1 MPALQGGVKFALEE
15 APTRLSFL
23 VGLGRL
29 APCLK
34 QVKHLRCFTALAY
47 IVTVRGAISFSS
59 VPVPLPQ
66 AGSPQHLLMVLVLAA
81 VQASSWAPG
90 LGGFICGL

>member
-1 MPALQGGVKFALEE
+1 MNHVSHRCPLLTKDKAAGAPAAPPFGQLKKKSKPALQGGVKFALEE

-34 QVKHLRCFTALAY
+34 QVTTRDL
-47 IVTVRGAISFSS
+47 S
-59 VPVPLPQ
+59 VCW
-66 AGSPQHLLMVLVLAA
+66 LML
-81 VQASSWAPG
+81 
-90 LGGFICGL
+90 

>member
-1 MPALQGGVKFALEE
+1 MVRQLEHPGDPIWPADPASMPALQGGVKFALEE

-34 QVKHLRCFTALAY
+34 QVCNSEFASALAY
-47 IVTVRGAISFSS
+47 LVTVGGAVSLSS
-59 VPVPLPQ
+59 ARP
-66 AGSPQHLLMVLVLAA
+66 S
-81 VQASSWAPG
+81 ASGRQPPA
-90 LGGFICGL
+90 FA

>member
-1 MPALQGGVKFALEE
+1 MKFALEE

-34 QVKHLRCFTALAY
+34 QVTTRDL
-47 IVTVRGAISFSS
+47 S
-59 VPVPLPQ
+59 VCW
-66 AGSPQHLLMVLVLAA
+66 LML
-81 VQASSWAPG
+81 
-90 LGGFICGL
+90 